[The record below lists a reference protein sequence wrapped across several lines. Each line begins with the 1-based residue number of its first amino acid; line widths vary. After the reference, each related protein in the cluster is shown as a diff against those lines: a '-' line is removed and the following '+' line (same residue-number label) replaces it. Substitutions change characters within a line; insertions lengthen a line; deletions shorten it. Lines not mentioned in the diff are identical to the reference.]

1 MALRTKTLD
10 QRYLNKQDRSDWQQ
24 SGGAGRQ
31 KQALARTRAWKGQ
44 MNWEKNRP
52 KKTTKPKWQQ
62 KSEGGDFTVGI
73 GAQQQR
79 LREKGE
85 KLKRSRELRPEKYSM
100 PDIYND

>member
-1 MALRTKTLD
+1 MALRSNKLD
-10 QRYLNKQDRSDWQQ
+10 QRYLNAQDRSDWKQ
-24 SGGAGRQ
+24 SGAAGRQ
-31 KQALARTRAWKGQ
+31 QQALARTRAWKGHI
-44 MNWEKNRP
+44 NWEKNRP
-52 KKTTKPKWQQ
+52 KKTTLPKWQQ

-79 LREKGE
+79 MREQGE